1 MVLGHAAAG
10 RRFGGRG
17 GRGGWWGASVG
28 GGAAQFRRRGEL
40 GLAPSENRRI
50 GRTKLTKYPYLALA
64 VEQSETA
71 MRALIDREARDDR

>member
-28 GGAAQFRRRGEL
+28 GGAAQFRLRGEL

-50 GRTKLTKYPYLALA
+50 GQPKLTKYPYLIKT
-64 VEQSETA
+64 EIFGKTKNFSKMPGTG
-71 MRALIDREARDDR
+71 